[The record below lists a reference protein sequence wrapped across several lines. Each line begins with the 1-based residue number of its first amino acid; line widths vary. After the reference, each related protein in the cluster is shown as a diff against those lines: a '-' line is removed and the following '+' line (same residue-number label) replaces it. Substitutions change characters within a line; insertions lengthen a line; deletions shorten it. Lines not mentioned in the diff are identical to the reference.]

1 MILEGAVLS
10 SPTREEEDVSSFS
23 SPFESAKVEENKD
36 GVIMDLNPE
45 KYEKAKDYLFFDFFS
60 LYTKNFIT
68 GGKQSKKR
76 QLSAN

>member
-1 MILEGAVLS
+1 MEKAIEPLDKYVM
-10 SPTREEEDVSSFS
+10 T
-23 SPFESAKVEENKD
+23 FEAFKAEN
-36 GVIMDLNPE
+36 DLNPE

-76 QLSAN
+76 QLSANWIVYYDLID